1 MKQHWTAQFKH
12 LPSGGFRVA
21 LDATGLSLLV
31 FFSLCSGH
39 GAVARAQMFRG
50 PAATV
55 QPPQPL
61 SLTSLQREIERQRA
75 RLAASDAEERRD
87 AVLRLG
93 AIARPD
99 SSRAA
104 LAALNDSAPLVRA
117 TAARSILSLPAAE
130 AAARLV
136 PLLRD
141 RDEFVRREAAYAL
154 GETRSLIAVEPLVV
168 ALARDREAGG
178 RGAAAVALGMIGDE
192 RAVPALTEALGRRI
206 ARTGFFNR
214 ITFRKQEENDF
225 VRRASAVA
233 LGQIGSRE
241 SAPALIAVLA
251 NERAGD
257 DVRRE
262 AARALGLIGDPSAI
276 PALRSALT
284 ASDPYLS
291 RIAIESLRQL
301 DPVGAA
307 HVVR

>member
-1 MKQHWTAQFKH
+1 MKQYWMTRSKG
-12 LPSGGFRVA
+12 LPIGGFRVA
-21 LDATGLSLLV
+21 LSATGLSLLV
-31 FFSLCSGH
+31 FFILCSGH
-39 GAVARAQMFRG
+39 GPVARAQMFRG

-55 QPPQPL
+55 PPQS

-75 RLAASDAEERRD
+75 RLASGDMEERRD

-104 LAALNDSAPLVRA
+104 LAALNDSVPLVRA

-130 AAARLV
+130 AAAQLV

-206 ARTGFFNR
+206 ARAGFFNR

-262 AARALGLIGDPSAI
+262 AARALGLLGDPSAI

-301 DPVGAA
+301 DPAGAVPA
-307 HVVR
+307 IR